1 MLVPMMD
8 VTLALDA
15 GILKFPAMTT
25 TRVLLTRVIILPDV
39 FSPRSFAM
47 ILMLALM
54 KLAIQ
59 LKVVKALPLIVTIMM
74 IALKIGAILV
84 LDVNT
89 LPLFAMTT
97 VHVQRN
103 LVSLLLDAFL
113 PLSLA
118 MITTTVPS
126 IAAAQ

>member
-1 MLVPMMD
+1 
-8 VTLALDA
+8 
-15 GILKFPAMTT
+15 
-25 TRVLLTRVIILPDV
+25 
-39 FSPRSFAM
+39 M

-59 LKVVKALPLIVTIMM
+59 LQVVKALPLIVTIIML
-74 IALKIGAILV
+74 ALKIGAIIA

-103 LVSLLLDAFL
+103 LVIIFTDAFL
-113 PLSLA
+113 PLSVA
-118 MITTTVPS
+118 MITTTVPL
-126 IAAAQ
+126 IAVAL